1 MYYGKKTKK
10 QNNMNSWI
18 TNWKKIKIKVK
29 KIFKKQPT
37 DQHETDWKSCPQ
49 CKKISYLPDLIANS
63 YICECSFHFD
73 FPAKKRLDSLF
84 DSDYET
90 IETTN
95 DIDPDPLKFKVG
107 ESKYIDKIKKY
118 QKVTGQKSALLC
130 ASGRISNL
138 RAVVT
143 CFNPLFGGGRLGTVE
158 NENFLAAADYAIREK
173 VDLWVVI
180 FQSSGIDVH
189 TGVTGLAGMTKTIIA
204 MNEIKKAGIPT
215 FAIAA
220 RAVTG
225 GTLASCYYQHDFLII
240 ESKCVSNILFS
251 GRRVTENILKSS
263 DQIPEDFGAASGVM
277 KAGLAD
283 ITLESRKE
291 LKDTLVNLASII
303 LKKGELLDKKDSTT
317 DNAEKQI
324 STSLQETSEAV

>member
-1 MYYGKKTKK
+1 
-10 QNNMNSWI
+10 MNWI
-18 TNWKKIKIKVK
+18 TRWKKIGIKVK
-29 KIFKKQPT
+29 QILKKQPT
-37 DQHETDWKSCPQ
+37 NQQESDWKSCPQ
-49 CKKISYLPDLIANS
+49 CKKISYMSDLIKNF

-73 FPAKKRLDSLF
+73 FPAKNRLESLF
-84 DSDYET
+84 DSNYEI
-90 IETTN
+90 IETKN
-95 DIDPDPLKFKVG
+95 NIDPDPLKFEVG
-107 ESKYIDKIKKY
+107 ERYRYIDKIKKY
-118 QKVTGQKSALLC
+118 QKVTGQKNALLC
-130 ASGRISNL
+130 AAGRISNL

-204 MNEIKKAGIPT
+204 MDELKKAGILT
-215 FAIAA
+215 MAVAA
-220 RAVTG
+220 RALAG
-225 GTLASCYYQHDFLII
+225 GTYASAFFKHDLLII
-240 ESKCVSNILFS
+240 ESKCASNILFS

-263 DQIPEDFGAASGVM
+263 DQIPEDFGTASGVM

-283 ITLESRKE
+283 IILESRKE
-291 LKDTLVNLASII
+291 LKETLTKLATII
-303 LKKGELLDKKDSTT
+303 LKKEELLDKKDSTT
-317 DNAEKQI
+317 NSPEEQI